1 MTSVSNAAFADIL
14 WVDLLEPTAQEEL
27 TVESQCGVDVP
38 TRESLVSLGSLG
50 RALAFVQQSAT
61 INLSNDVRA
70 RFRTRAMSSR

>member
-1 MTSVSNAAFADIL
+1 M
-14 WVDLLEPTAQEEL
+14 LERDGQSGEL
-27 TVESQCGVDVP
+27 IAK